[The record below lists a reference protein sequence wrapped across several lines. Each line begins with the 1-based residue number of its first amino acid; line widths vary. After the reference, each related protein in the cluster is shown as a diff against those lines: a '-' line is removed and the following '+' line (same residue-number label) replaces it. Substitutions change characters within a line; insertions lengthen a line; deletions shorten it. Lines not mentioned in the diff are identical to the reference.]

1 MTVNSKFL
9 QHLSKN
15 FWITKNKNSR
25 TFKTAE
31 NKHRKKTRKCLEWK
45 FEEMTGKI
53 KCIKLFYLKNSNK
66 SEQKNVIQ
74 RINSGVSTRSG
85 FVIPLQLD
93 LVEKVGP
100 KRTRKC
106 LEWKLVAMT
115 GKLICI
121 KMSFLK

>member
-1 MTVNSKFL
+1 MQDQNRSL
-9 QHLSKN
+9 LPDLSP
-15 FWITKNKNSR
+15 TL
-25 TFKTAE
+25 A
-31 NKHRKKTRKCLEWK
+31 
-45 FEEMTGKI
+45 GKPR
-53 KCIKLFYLKNSNK
+53 NNNK

-85 FVIPLQLD
+85 FVIPLKLD

>member
-1 MTVNSKFL
+1 MPKSNK
-9 QHLSKN
+9 K
-15 FWITKNKNSR
+15 FWIFVKGER
-25 TFKTAE
+25 
-31 NKHRKKTRKCLEWK
+31 KHRKRTRKCLEWK
-45 FEEMTGKI
+45 FEAMTGKI
-53 KCIKLFYLKNSNK
+53 KCIELFYSKNSNK

-85 FVIPLQLD
+85 FVIPLKLD

-106 LEWKLVAMT
+106 LEWKLMAMT